1 MPRAFSMTILSSV
14 KVLLIIAPSTPV
26 TPVPPVTVAVTA
38 TRIVP
43 DMSTLSPAIS
53 TLPSD
58 LSEALK
64 SRPVILAETIRSLFV
79 GMLVNTSFE
88 PLTEHVLDEV
98 TSPMFM

>member
-1 MPRAFSMTILSSV
+1 MSSIV
-14 KVLLIIAPSTPV
+14 KELRIIAPLTAV
-26 TPVPPVTVAVTA
+26 TPAPPVTVAVTA

-43 DMSTLSPAIS
+43 DMSTLSPAMA

-64 SRPVILAETIRSLFV
+64 SRPVILAETVRFLFV
-79 GMLVNTSFE
+79 GMLVNTSLE

>member
-1 MPRAFSMTILSSV
+1 MIMLSSV
-14 KVLLIIAPSTPV
+14 KVLRILAPLTPV

-64 SRPVILAETIRSLFV
+64 SRPVTLAETVSFLLV
-79 GMLVNTSFE
+79 GILANTSVE
-88 PLTEHVLDEV
+88 PLTVHAVDAV
-98 TSPMFM
+98 TLLISI